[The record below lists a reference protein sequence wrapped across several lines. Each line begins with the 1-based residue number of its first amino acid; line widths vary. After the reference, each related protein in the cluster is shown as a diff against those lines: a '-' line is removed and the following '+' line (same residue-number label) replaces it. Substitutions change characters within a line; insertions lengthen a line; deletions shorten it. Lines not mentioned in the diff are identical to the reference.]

1 MSRGYQL
8 AINTDTDQF
17 KDKNKMDFKPLCVVE
32 FTFPLRHG

>member
-17 KDKNKMDFKPLCVVE
+17 KDRKKWISNHFVLLN
-32 FTFPLRHG
+32 LRK